1 LLRRHLA
8 GHDSTA
14 APEVRTCFLLRHA
27 VALSR
32 SSWQGEDELR
42 PLSRRGDRQAAALAR
57 EFAPEPVARVLAS
70 PARRCVGTVAGIAL
84 EAGRLVEIAPFL
96 AEGSNGPAA
105 LKHLLEITD
114 SSEHPGIVVA
124 CTHGDVLVSVIDALV
139 GSEAFDGSPSP
150 IPKGGAVRLDVAAGT
165 IVYVSLLPAP
175 E

>member
-1 LLRRHLA
+1 M
-8 GHDSTA
+8 A
-14 APEVRTCFLLRHA
+14 APEVRTCLLLRHA

-42 PLSRRGDRQAAALAR
+42 PLSRRGDRQAATLAR
-57 EFAPEPVARVLAS
+57 EFAREPVARVLAS
-70 PARRCVGTVAGIAL
+70 PARRCVGTVAGIAQ

-105 LKHLLEITD
+105 LKHLLEITG
-114 SSEHPGIVVA
+114 STEHPGVVVA
-124 CTHGDVLVSVIDALV
+124 CTHGDVLVGVIDALV
-139 GSEAFDGSPSP
+139 GSAAFEGSPSA

-165 IVYVSLLPAP
+165 VVDVSLLPAP